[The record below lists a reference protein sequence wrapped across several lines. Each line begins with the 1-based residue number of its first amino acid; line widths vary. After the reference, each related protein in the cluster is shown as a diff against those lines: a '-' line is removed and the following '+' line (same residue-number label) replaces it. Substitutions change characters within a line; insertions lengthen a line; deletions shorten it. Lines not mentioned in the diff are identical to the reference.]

1 MSLSGAT
8 YSFRKTLIASVFPG
22 FDFIAL
28 YLTLSAGGRDEI
40 TPLYRNQL
48 EPRSLPKN
56 AQSSSRPVHIIPVL
70 AATLAPCVEAQ
81 DSSAGE
87 RPAEGAG
94 RCVRRLRCIHQ
105 LALLD
110 RDKTWF

>member
-56 AQSSSRPVHIIPVL
+56 AQSSSRPVHCPGVL
-70 AATLAPCVEAQ
+70 PGRVVSL
-81 DSSAGE
+81 
-87 RPAEGAG
+87 RPLFTVQYAHFELYTQ
-94 RCVRRLRCIHQ
+94 RR
-105 LALLD
+105 
-110 RDKTWF
+110 

>member
-1 MSLSGAT
+1 MSLLGAT

-48 EPRSLPKN
+48 QATKPACL
-56 AQSSSRPVHIIPVL
+56 HF
-70 AATLAPCVEAQ
+70 AAHHPDALSGGTGENTYAAKRQAHHVSPGAPCPGCSVPGSGTLCWA
-81 DSSAGE
+81 AG
-87 RPAEGAG
+87 
-94 RCVRRLRCIHQ
+94 Q
-105 LALLD
+105 
-110 RDKTWF
+110 